1 MQKFIANAFFE
12 RKYCNYIFILLYLI
26 AVSFKIATL
35 CKFLYYN
42 HLNTIPLE
50 KQQRHQIILN
60 EVHIHNRVLLTDL
73 AGILKVS
80 IDTARRDV
88 TELDDLQKLKKVHG
102 GAVSNGFNIYSGR
115 NREIYEL
122 GNKSI
127 IAQKGISL
135 LNKGD
140 VVLMSGGS
148 TNLELAKLVPHNLN
162 LTFFTPSLPMAIEL
176 LNNVS
181 ENDEVIFIGGK
192 LSRGSQL
199 ATGGSSINILS
210 ELKADIC
217 FLGTGYIDANEGVT
231 AIDWDIAQMK
241 KAMIKASKKLVSL
254 TISEK
259 LNTTNRYKICD
270 IDAIKTLV
278 TELDPNS
285 QLLNKYRERSITLL

>member
-1 MQKFIANAFFE
+1 M
-12 RKYCNYIFILLYLI
+12 
-26 AVSFKIATL
+26 
-35 CKFLYYN
+35 
-42 HLNTIPLE
+42 E
-50 KQQRHQIILN
+50 KQQRHNIILN

-88 TELDDLQKLKKVHG
+88 KELDDSQKLKKVHG

-115 NREIYEL
+115 SREIYEL
-122 GNKSI
+122 GNKAI

-140 VVLMSGGS
+140 VVLISGGS
-148 TNLELAKLVPHNLN
+148 TNIELAKLLPQNLD

-176 LNNVS
+176 INNAS
-181 ENDEVIFIGGK
+181 ENDDVIFIGGK
-192 LSRGSQL
+192 LSRRSQL
-199 ATGGSSINILS
+199 AHGGSSINILS
-210 ELKADIC
+210 EIKADIC
-217 FLGTGYIDANEGVT
+217 FLGTGYLDINDGVT

-259 LNTTNRYKICD
+259 LNTHNRYKICD
-270 IDAIKTLV
+270 IDTINTLV

-285 QLLNKYRERSITLL
+285 LTLNRYREKNIKLL

>member
-1 MQKFIANAFFE
+1 MNK
-12 RKYCNYIFILLYLI
+12 K
-26 AVSFKIATL
+26 
-35 CKFLYYN
+35 
-42 HLNTIPLE
+42 
-50 KQQRHQIILN
+50 QRHQIILN
-60 EVHIHNRVLLTDL
+60 EVHIHNRILLTDL

-88 TELDDLQKLKKVHG
+88 KELDDLQKLKKVHG

-115 NREIYEL
+115 QREVYEL

-135 LNKGD
+135 LNRGD
-140 VVLMSGGS
+140 VVLISGGS
-148 TNLELAKLVPHNLN
+148 TNLEFAKLIPQNLD

-192 LSRGSQL
+192 LSKKSQL
-199 ATGGSSINILS
+199 ATGGSSINLLS
-210 ELKADIC
+210 EIKADIC
-217 FLGTGYIDANEGVT
+217 FLGTGWLDVNDGIT

-241 KAMIKASKKLVSL
+241 KAMIKSSKKLVSL

-259 LNTTNRYKICD
+259 LNTSNRFKICN
-270 IDAIKTLV
+270 IDAINALV
-278 TELDPNS
+278 TELDPES
-285 QLLNKYRERSITLL
+285 DLLNRYRDKNIILL